1 MGRSKT
7 TLCRNSAADAYV
19 GTKSSF
25 RVYSK
30 HCMFEVSVR
39 VGGDQT
45 TLAERRLESMLDY
58 VGSLLVTKIYL

>member
-1 MGRSKT
+1 M
-7 TLCRNSAADAYV
+7 